1 MIALNR
7 KAATALRKARQDG
20 ITTDMPR
27 HVIHILQQQEC
38 VSYCTSAG
46 CVMFDQ
52 DDLIYRVADY

>member
-1 MIALNR
+1 MIALNK
-7 KAATALRKARQDG
+7 KAATALRKARKEG

-27 HVIHILQQQEC
+27 HVIATLQGQEI
-38 VSYCTSAG
+38 VTYCGPNG